1 MLALG
6 VSENERIELDNDIS
20 QFGDNKEDIIR
31 VQNKIREKIKSK
43 GKKLSQSKKKLSL
56 IAATIK
62 VRHV

>member
-1 MLALG
+1 MLALD